1 MWMTHSHHT
10 LGSESKIVRYIQAEM
25 PLQRCYA
32 QMVILKF
39 YHRYI
44 SFKLFRSPGCDEW
57 RNVSC
62 LIVFNSKYYK
72 YSCLHLITLRQR
84 WMEKSFLFDCVCKYC
99 KYWDQTERCQTASP
113 LQGWDWY
120 LFSKLPLLIMIV
132 LMMMMVMMM
141 VMMVMMPDHSA
152 GQQTQ
157 DSRLIFF

>member
-25 PLQRCYA
+25 PLQKCYT

-62 LIVFNSKYYK
+62 LIVFNSKYCK
-72 YSCLHLITLRQR
+72 YSCLHLTRVWQR
-84 WMEKSFLFDCVCKYC
+84 WMEKFFLFDCVCKYC
-99 KYWDQTERCQTASP
+99 KYWDQTETCQTGAP
-113 LQGWDWY
+113 RQGQPDIY
-120 LFSKLPLLIMIV
+120 LANCCWRPSLEHTTILIIHNC
-132 LMMMMVMMM
+132 LE
-141 VMMVMMPDHSA
+141 
-152 GQQTQ
+152 
-157 DSRLIFF
+157 L